1 MMKSKAFLFVFFGLF
16 LWGCKSDKPGDNQ
29 NNNKPNKEILPSE
42 HKSLLKGIDYA
53 YNTQKF
59 KAESQVKF
67 NLDLKISDTSY
78 FSGYV
83 ILKTDA
89 SQIKIKNSKIDK
101 ILTPKQL
108 NSDFDKILFLMA
120 ENYAMPFWINSK
132 DFRKQEEN
140 DSLIVSHYKSDLT
153 SYSYEIATH
162 TLTNIIQKIDYQTDI
177 KTEPFE
183 KGVLHFDRYIT
194 VNRVPV
200 AMQWRLEVDDKVVA
214 TAEISRISYP
224 EVF

>member
-1 MMKSKAFLFVFFGLF
+1 MMKFKVILFVFFGLF
-16 LWGCKSDKPGDNQ
+16 LWGCKSDKPDDNQ
-29 NNNKPNKEILPSE
+29 DNNKQNKEILPSE
-42 HKSLLKGIDYA
+42 NKSLVKGIDYA
-53 YNTQKF
+53 YNTKKF

-83 ILKTDA
+83 TLKTDA
-89 SQIKIKNSKIDK
+89 SKIKIQNSNIDK
-101 ILTPKQL
+101 ILISKQL
-108 NSDFDKILFLMA
+108 NSDFDKTLFLMA
-120 ENYAMPFWINSK
+120 ESYALPFWINSK
-132 DFRKQEEN
+132 DFTKQEEN
-140 DSLIVSHYKSDLT
+140 DSLIFSYYKSDLT

-162 TLTNIIQKIDYQTDI
+162 SLTNIIQKIDYQTDI
-177 KTEPFE
+177 KTKPFE

-200 AMQWRLEVDDKVVA
+200 AMQWRIEVDDKVVA